1 MPALQNLVL
10 TDRATPTP
18 VNHTF
23 VPDGIDQQNVGAVV
37 NSGASG
43 VPAGA
48 ERFTISMRKGGDN
61 RYKGKLKL
69 TLPILVTETING
81 VSVPKVARQTIV
93 NVSFDFDERSTEQ
106 ERKDAVGMTYSA
118 LDSSKV
124 LVNDTLTKVQ
134 SIW

>member
-23 VPDGIDQQNVGAVV
+23 VPSGLDQQNVAEVT

-48 ERFTISMRKGGDN
+48 ERLTISFKKGGDN
-61 RYKGKLKL
+61 RYKGKIRLV
-69 TLPILVTETING
+69 LPVLVTETING

-93 NVSFDFDERSTEQ
+93 GLSFDFDERSTEQ

-118 LDSSKV
+118 LDPSKV
-124 LVNDTLTKVQ
+124 LINDTLVKAQ